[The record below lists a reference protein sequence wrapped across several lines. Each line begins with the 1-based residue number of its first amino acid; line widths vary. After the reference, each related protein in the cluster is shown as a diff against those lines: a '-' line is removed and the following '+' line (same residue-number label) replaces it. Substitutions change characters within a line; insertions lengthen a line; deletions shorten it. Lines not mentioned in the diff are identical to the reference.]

1 MDIRHFLT
9 ASRALIVAGKG
20 GVGKSV
26 VSKALA
32 TVATEAGL
40 SVLHVEIDG
49 KETTP
54 LPDSRVDS
62 LALSAGAALGEYLQG
77 RGLGIITRQ
86 LDRLGIVDLVASTA
100 PGIDDLLVLG
110 KIKQLVRD
118 DPHDVIIIDGP
129 AAGHAVDL
137 LRSPRTLK
145 RTVRGGPIAQQADDV
160 LAMFSDPSR
169 LRVTLVTKPAVTPVS
184 ELVET
189 AQEVTGTLGL
199 HLSPV
204 VMNGIH
210 AGVPAGAAASTEPEI
225 MRAAAYVAERHSAE
239 EAAIDALASMLPGP
253 QLRVRHH
260 LATGADLVTLVAG
273 DLRDAIGG
281 LA

>member
-32 TVATEAGL
+32 TVATGAGL

-49 KETTP
+49 KDATA
-54 LPDSRVDS
+54 LPDSSVDR
-62 LALSAGAALGEYLQG
+62 LTLSAGTALGEYLQG
-77 RGLGIITRQ
+77 RGLGILTRQ

-160 LAMFSDPSR
+160 LAMFADATR
-169 LRVTLVTKPAVTPVS
+169 LRVMLVTRPAMTPVS

-189 AQEVTGTLGL
+189 ERVITGTLGVN
-199 HLSPV
+199 LSPV
-204 VMNGIH
+204 VVNGLH
-210 AGVPAGAAASTEPEI
+210 AGVPSGISAAAGSELARAVAYVEER
-225 MRAAAYVAERHSAE
+225 RAAELE
-239 EAAIDALASMLPGP
+239 ALAALATAVDTP
-253 QLRVRHH
+253 QLHTGHH
-260 LATGADLVTLVAG
+260 VASGADLVSLVAG
-273 DLRDAIGG
+273 DLRDAIGD